1 MKGKHVL
8 LLLLLLLLC
17 DTDLGPVYKHVDF
30 GFAYNLDNGFS
41 AGVLGIIQSAVQ
53 ATLFSWNQQLSAAGG
68 GVCFDQSCSD
78 INYIIFESNGQPS
91 VNIVLARTP

>member
-1 MKGKHVL
+1 MKDTYAL

-41 AGVLGIIQSAVQ
+41 TGVLGIIQTAVL
-53 ATLFSWNQQLSAAGG
+53 ATLISWNQQLSAAGG
-68 GVCFDQSCSD
+68 GVCIVQTCADV
-78 INYIIFESNGQPS
+78 NYFIFNSNGQPR
-91 VNIVLARTP
+91 VNIVLNRTP